1 MALVSATR
9 DDQRQKPAANQ
20 AEYDVCQSG
29 FSSVS
34 AAWAWLDGQSAALGT
49 DVVLLAEA
57 IGRVL
62 TEAIVTGSNLPDKP
76 RSSEN
81 GYAVR
86 AAECDGAN
94 AYNPLTLALLEPGVD
109 ELAFSSACPIATGW
123 TMPSGAD
130 AVLPFEAAQSGAGRS
145 LEVLAPVAP
154 GRGIERWRHGLRA
167 KTTLLVPGNRLR
179 PQDVSCLAAI
189 GIGRV
194 SVLRRPRVAI
204 VVPGAK
210 SGPDALTPLLQAL
223 LARDEARVEP
233 IPVASADA
241 LALAAALTNPII
253 EDCDLVLLAGR
264 SGAGLD
270 DTAALAVTAAG
281 GALALHGLALRP
293 GSASGLGT
301 LSTGHARGH
310 GHPDSVPIVQLPGD
324 PFACLVAYDML
335 AARLVRRLARAV
347 TTLPYAVAEC
357 ELARKVVSEIGTVEI
372 VPVKLA
378 GRQVQPIGV
387 DAGLAGAVQA
397 DGFVVVAETSEG
409 HAAGAR
415 VRVHLYD
422 TKPPGAVQD
431 IGS

>member
-1 MALVSATR
+1 M
-9 DDQRQKPAANQ
+9 ANQ
-20 AEYDVCQSG
+20 AAHDIRQSG
-29 FSSVS
+29 VRPVS
-34 AAWAWLDGQSAALGT
+34 AAWAWLDGQTAALGT
-49 DVVLLAEA
+49 DVVLLTEA

-62 TEAIVTGSNLPDKP
+62 TETIGTGSTLEDRP

-94 AYNPLTLALLEPGVD
+94 PYNPLTLALSAPGVD
-109 ELAFSSACPIATGW
+109 ELAFGSVCPIATGW
-123 TMPSGAD
+123 TMPIGAD
-130 AVLPFEAAQSGAGRS
+130 AVLPFEAAQLGAERS
-145 LEVLAPVAP
+145 VEVLAPVAP

-167 KTTLLVPGNRLR
+167 ETILLVPGNRLR
-179 PQDVSCLAAI
+179 PQDVCCLAAI
-189 GIGRV
+189 GIGSV
-194 SVLRRPRVAI
+194 SVSRRPRVAI

-223 LARDEARVEP
+223 LARDEARAEP

-241 LALAAALTNPII
+241 LALGAALTNPII

-264 SGAGLD
+264 GGVGLD
-270 DTAALAVTAAG
+270 DTAALAVRAAG

-301 LSTGHARGH
+301 LSTGHAH
-310 GHPDSVPIVQLPGD
+310 GRADSVPIVQLPGD

-335 AARLVRRLARAV
+335 AARLVRRWAGAAA
-347 TTLPYAVAEC
+347 TLPYPVAEC

-372 VPVKLA
+372 VPVRLA
-378 GRQVQPIGV
+378 GSQVQPIGAE
-387 DAGLAGAVQA
+387 AGLTGAVQA

-422 TKPPGAVQD
+422 TKPPGAAQD